1 MHALSGLLTM
11 IGLIILAQGILDGGG
26 VSTTNR
32 TKAVVLVI
40 VSICLGFGTFATL
53 FTENS
58 TLPVFYALLIMITI
72 PAIVISYFAMKIP
85 QYAKPVGVIFILA
98 FGSAVGLYV
107 AFGFV
112 GPDQYLVASEIEEV
126 IEEVIVTMPTGP
138 VFAIS
143 ILAGSAEQGN
153 PDYDPD
159 EALVSQGHII
169 EWIYQDEMSDIVT
182 SSLDFGETFD
192 SGLMNAGDS
201 FLLDSNNLDL
211 GSYEYLCIVH
221 PWMISTIVIEEP
233 VE

>member
-1 MHALSGLLTM
+1 M
-11 IGLIILAQGILDGGG
+11 
-26 VSTTNR
+26 
-32 TKAVVLVI
+32 LVI

-169 EWIYQDEMSDIVT
+169 EWINQDEMSHTVT